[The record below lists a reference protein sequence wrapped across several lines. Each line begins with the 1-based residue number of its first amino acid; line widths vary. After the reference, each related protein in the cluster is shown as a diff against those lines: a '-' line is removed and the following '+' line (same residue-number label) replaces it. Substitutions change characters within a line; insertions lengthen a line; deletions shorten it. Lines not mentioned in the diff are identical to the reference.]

1 MKSIKSFLPGLVLIG
16 LLTAPLIGSAEDAK
30 TAKPKPYPLTT
41 CIVSGEK
48 LGGDMG
54 EPFVYIYKDKKIKDD
69 AGREIKF
76 CCKSCLKDFNKD
88 AAGFIKKMDAAE
100 AKAKSKK

>member
-1 MKSIKSFLPGLVLIG
+1 MKNLKPLVLTV
-16 LLTAPLIGSAEDAK
+16 LLAGTVLIPLAGKADDAR
-30 TAKPKPYPLTT
+30 KPRPYTLTT

-54 EPFVYIYKDKKIKDD
+54 GPFVYIYKDKNVKDD

-88 AAGFIKKMDAAE
+88 TAGYLKKIDEAE
-100 AKAKSKK
+100 AKAAKK